1 MAKDYNPAISKRQL
15 ERKYT
20 GVLLITNSQSWRG
33 RFYFI
38 CGCTPIPG
46 SQYFTKQLG
55 SKPLLF
61 AEACPDDP
69 FSNFAYLL
77 SSTGSISTFNAR
89 RPLYLTLGRLAD
101 ICFDLNQCKIYLFFI
116 SGPSVVDV
124 VKHSWPLTLPPN
136 KLELMKPWNKSV

>member
-1 MAKDYNPAISKRQL
+1 LKRSIL
-15 ERKYT
+15 FHLRLY
-20 GVLLITNSQSWRG
+20 
-33 RFYFI
+33 
-38 CGCTPIPG
+38 PIPG

-55 SKPLLF
+55 SKPILF

-116 SGPSVVDV
+116 SGPSVVNV

-136 KLELMKPWNKSV
+136 KLELMKPWNKSVLLG